1 MKKIISLVIVL
12 SLVLSLCGCS
22 KSEATGAPS
31 GAGNAAKNITIAYQG
46 GIGYAP
52 VHILE
57 AKKFIEANYDGEVNV
72 SFVKLDSGAAI
83 NEGIIGGTISI
94 GCMGIA
100 PAISGVI
107 AGIPYKAIS
116 NLCSQSHGLMTGNP
130 EIKSLSDI
138 TDTDKIALVNF
149 GSIQHI
155 FLAMAAEKE
164 LGDAHAL
171 DNNVQAMSHA
181 EGMAAL
187 ESGTVALHL
196 TSAPFIYQERSNSK
210 YSELSVINEVWPAGN
225 SFLIAMAAN
234 SLYEDT
240 KLYEAVSKA
249 FIQAIEFINANP
261 EETAQIETGYLGL
274 DLDTVKSYLDED
286 DCRFFPEMKGVG
298 DMAAFMFRAGFT
310 ESELNM
316 SEFSFPNVAG
326 N

>member
-1 MKKIISLVIVL
+1 MKKIVAFILIMILML
-12 SLVLSLCGCS
+12 SLAGCS
-22 KSEATGAPS
+22 GS
-31 GAGNAAKNITIAYQG
+31 GKADAKNNADSAKTITIAYQG

-52 VHILE
+52 IHILAE
-57 AKKFIEANYDGEVNV
+57 KKLIEAGYDGQVNV
-72 SFVKLDSGAAI
+72 NFVKLDSGAAI
-83 NEGIIGGTISI
+83 NEGIIGGTVTI
-94 GCMGIA
+94 GCMGVA
-100 PAISGVI
+100 PAISGVL

-116 NLCSQSHGLMTGNP
+116 NLCSQSHGLMSAKP

-138 TDTDKIALVNF
+138 TDTDKIALVNY

-210 YSELSVINEVWPAGN
+210 YTELPIISEVWPGGN
-225 SFLIAMAAN
+225 SFLVAMAAD

-249 FIQAIEFINANP
+249 FSEAVAFVNENP
-261 EETAQIETGYLGL
+261 EETAEIEATYLGL
-274 DLDTVKSYLDED
+274 DIETVKSYLAEED
-286 DCRFFPEMKGVG
+286 CCFFTELRGVS

-310 ESELNM
+310 EAELKM
-316 SEFSFPNVAG
+316 SEFSFPNVKG